1 MGSTVMRKLL
11 PDGAS
16 DTGPLNGAVA
26 EKGDGMWSDSEPTHG
41 SGPT

>member
-11 PDGAS
+11 PDGGS
-16 DTGPLNGAVA
+16 DTGPLNGVNAD
-26 EKGDGMWSDSEPTHG
+26 KGDVWSESEPTHG